1 VSVELHEY
9 ETRDAVVLTTAQI
22 DALRTANV
30 AVVPSMTTP
39 GTFELTASSTV
50 GVLRVDGR
58 QFSIRPKVGI
68 RRLLFLLSFAST
80 QDWLQPWVSTVD
92 DDHDLLDAMARI
104 YAHVADTAISQ
115 GVRRGYRHR
124 AEAAVTIR
132 GRIAIG
138 RQLNRHHDRTLPI
151 ELDYDDYT
159 LDTDANRLLLAAAL
173 RLRGA
178 AARTPPV
185 GRLLARTVSRL
196 EGVTP
201 IGYRGNLPRITLTR
215 LDRHY
220 AIPVLLARLI
230 LSSRSVELRDGTS
243 STDAMLFDMNRIFE
257 DFVVAGLRAELGL
270 EARSFPQNGR
280 GHHLS
285 LDQADDIRLE
295 PDLSWWR
302 DGRCVFVGDV
312 KYKIVSRQGI
322 AHSDLYQLLAYA
334 TATDLPTAML
344 IYASGT
350 SDGIVHRVRHANKDL
365 EIRSLDLTV
374 ELDALRGQL
383 RCIADDIRCNV
394 EQPAL
399 GVSRVPSAGWVAH
412 AG

>member
-1 VSVELHEY
+1 MELREY

-22 DALRTANV
+22 DALRTAKV
-30 AVVPSMTTP
+30 TVVPSMAVP
-39 GTFELTASSTV
+39 GTFEVTANSTV

-80 QDWLQPWVSTVD
+80 QNWLHPWLTTVD

-104 YAHVADTAISQ
+104 YARTVDVALSR

-132 GRIAIG
+132 GRIDIG
-138 RQLNRHHDRTLPI
+138 RQLNRHHGRNLPV

-159 LDTDANRLLLAAAL
+159 IDTDANRLLLTAAL

-178 AARTPPV
+178 AARMPSV

-201 IGYRGNLPRITLTR
+201 VDYRGNPPRISLSR

-220 AIPVLLARLI
+220 AVPVLLARLI
-230 LSSRSVELRDGTS
+230 LKARSLELRDGTS
-243 STDAMLFDMNRIFE
+243 SSDTMLFDMNRLFE

-270 EARSFPQNGR
+270 DATSFPQNAR

-285 LDQADDIRLE
+285 LDQASHIRLE

-312 KYKIVSRQGI
+312 KYKMLSRTGI
-322 AHSDLYQLLAYA
+322 EHSDLYQLLAYS
-334 TATDLPTAML
+334 TATDLPAAML
-344 IYASGT
+344 IYASGAK
-350 SDGIVHRVRHANKDL
+350 DGIVHRVRHANKDL
-365 EIRSLDLTV
+365 DVRTLDLTA

-383 RCIADDIRCNV
+383 RRIANELLHNV
-394 EQPAL
+394 EQGAQDNDT
-399 GVSRVPSAGWVAH
+399 
-412 AG
+412 